1 MRISV
6 LSLLLCLAP
15 MLPAGAAAEA
25 LELEPIRALLRDRAT
40 RPQAQAAIERL
51 LADHP
56 RSAAAHALLGA
67 AKLQQ
72 DDVTGAVQA
81 YEQAAS
87 LAPADSEIQRQLG
100 DAYGRSAQKAG
111 ALSKLG
117 WARKCKAA
125 YEKAVSLDP
134 RNLAA
139 RQSLL
144 TFYQAAPGIVGGGMD
159 KAYAQAAAIKELD
172 PTRGRLAFANLYVAE
187 KKFAAAFAE
196 HEAVLRDEPDNYA
209 ALYQIGRLAA
219 LSGERLDAGLAALG
233 RCLELD
239 PPAGQPGRA
248 PTQWRIGNLH
258 EKRGDLAAARAAYE
272 EALRTQPDF
281 AEARASLQKL
291 D

>member
-1 MRISV
+1 MRIHL
-6 LSLLLCLAP
+6 LSLLLYFAP
-15 MLPAGAAAEA
+15 VLPAVTAAEPP
-25 LELEPIRALLRDRAT
+25 ELEPIRTLLRDRAT
-40 RPQAQAAIERL
+40 WPQAQAAIERL

-56 RSAAAHALLGA
+56 RSPVAHALHGTV
-67 AKLQQ
+67 KLRQ

-125 YEKAVSLDP
+125 YEKAVALDP

-144 TFYQAAPGIVGGGMD
+144 AFYQAAPGIVGGGMD

-172 PTRGRLAFANLYVAE
+172 PTRGRLAFANLYAAE

-196 HEAVLRDEPDNYA
+196 HEAALREDPDNYA

-219 LSGERLDAGLAALG
+219 LSGERIDAGLAALR
-233 RCLELD
+233 RCLELS
-239 PPAGQPGRA
+239 PPPGQPGRA
-248 PTQWRIGNLH
+248 PTHWRIGNLH
-258 EKRGDLAAARAAYE
+258 EKRGDPSAARAAYE
-272 EALRTQPDF
+272 EALRAEPDF

-291 D
+291 E